1 MVHSL
6 ASSIATSTF
15 ADDVRAGL
23 TLPRQKELLSK
34 YLYDD
39 VGSTL
44 FDAICLL
51 AEYGLT
57 RADARLLSE
66 HADEIVAR
74 MPRPTLV
81 AELGSG
87 SGKKTRFVLQALA
100 LREPVLYHPIDI
112 SGAALEQSE
121 KELGA
126 IDRVSVVGFEA
137 EYLDGLAAVAAR
149 RTPGQ
154 KLLVLFLGSTIGNF
168 DRPAGQSFLARVRD
182 VLEPGDRLLLS
193 TDLIKPEAVI
203 VRAYDDPVGVTA
215 AFNRNLLARINRE
228 LGGDFD
234 LSRWVHK
241 AVWNGGERRIEMHL
255 VSTVAQTV
263 HVAASNLA
271 VDFMAGETIWTES
284 SHKYT
289 AREVRALADRT
300 GYRCEAQWCDQEWAF
315 AQSLLEA
322 C

>member
-6 ASSIATSTF
+6 VPAADTSSF
-15 ADDVRAGL
+15 AHDVRDGL
-23 TLPRQKELLSK
+23 TRPRQKELPSK

-44 FDAICLL
+44 FEAICLL
-51 AEYGLT
+51 PEYGLT
-57 RADARLLSE
+57 RADARLLSA

-87 SGKKTRFVLQALA
+87 SGKKTRFVLEALA

-126 IDRVSVVGFEA
+126 IERVSVVGFEA

-154 KLLVLFLGSTIGNF
+154 KLLVLFLGSTLGNF
-168 DRPAGQSFLARVRD
+168 DRPAGETFLARVRAE
-182 VLEPGDRLLLS
+182 LEPGDRLLLS
-193 TDLIKPEAVI
+193 TDLIKPEPLI
-203 VRAYDDPVGVTA
+203 VRAYDDPAGVTA
-215 AFNRNLLARINRE
+215 AFNRNYLARINRE

-234 LSRWVHK
+234 LARWAHK
-241 AVWNGGERRIEMHL
+241 AIWNGGERRIEMHL
-255 VSTVAQTV
+255 VSSVAQTV
-263 HVAASNLA
+263 TIRAARLR
-271 VDFMAGETIWTES
+271 VDFAAGETIWTES

-289 AREVRALADRT
+289 AREVRAVAGRT
-300 GYRCEAQWCDQEWAF
+300 GYRCEAQWCDPEWPF
-315 AQSLLEA
+315 AQSLLVVT
-322 C
+322 